1 MLRIKKNQTSFEE
14 YPIRSM
20 ITAAEHAVL
29 STATVNKDNVATST
43 ILVESFRSAI
53 LAAFIIGTKM
63 APNKNKAAIRDIV
76 CILAIFLSGYDIV
89 RLIMDEIQ
97 YSTLAVNAIIMS
109 RFLDLLSYN
118 VSLAN
123 KAVLTTSVHIAVY
136 MIRLLVLN
144 STTNINTPPSMKKPR
159 YLPPQQQLS
168 PPLPPMPT
176 GGAIEPPSPMPD
188 GTMNMS
194 EWAGYIA
201 FLITEVFVSPQEA
214 VAIARIT
221 REAVEQVTTTTT
233 TLSIGI
239 IVAATIAVTV
249 VVARRW
255 TIEGVPLP
263 PPPAPAP
270 APSPTRPDVRRRR
283 HSSPPRGPP
292 PSPPPS
298 PPPPP
303 PPGPPRGGAGI
314 GITVPSLPLPARES
328 TIIATRPRTTTFPPI
343 HAGTARS
350 SISGSSSTARS
361 SISGSSSTAI
371 SSLSGNSATAR
382 SSISGSGSSTARS
395 SISGSSSTM
404 NTLKG
409 ATMTIADAVRRGSSW
424 LIRPFMDQDLLTDSS
439 RSRGSTT
446 DNSSIAGG
454 GAGSTTANSS
464 IAGGGGGSTTA
475 NSSIAGGGGGSTT
488 DNSSIAGGGAGSTTA
503 NSSIAS
509 TTTFRQPP
517 VNTGAINRSA
527 RDLDQQ
533 IRYYGWSQL
542 YEAIMSGQ
550 NLPPPPPPPPPG
562 DED

>member
-1 MLRIKKNQTSFEE
+1 MLRIKKYQKSVEE
-14 YPIRSM
+14 YPIQSM
-20 ITAAEHAVL
+20 ITAAESAVL
-29 STATVNKDNVATST
+29 STATVEKDNV
-43 ILVESFRSAI
+43 LMDSFQSAI

-63 APNKNKAAIRDIV
+63 TPIRDIV
-76 CILAIFLSGYDIV
+76 CIMAIFLSDYDIL
-89 RLIMDEIQ
+89 RIIMEEIQ

-109 RFLDLLSYN
+109 RFIELLSYN

-144 STTNINTPPSMKKPR
+144 SRANINTPPSIKKPR
-159 YLPPQQQLS
+159 YLPPEQQLS

-176 GGAIEPPSPMPD
+176 GGTIEPPSPMPD

-201 FLITEVFVSPQEA
+201 FLITEVFVSPEQA
-214 VAIARIT
+214 AAIARIT
-221 REAVEQVTTTTT
+221 RETVEQVTTTTT

-255 TIEGVPLP
+255 TTDLPLS

-270 APSPTRPDVRRRR
+270 RPAPRRRP
-283 HSSPPRGPP
+283 SPPRGPP
-292 PSPPPS
+292 SPPPPPS
-298 PPPPP
+298 PPSPPSSP

-314 GITVPSLPLPARES
+314 GITIPSLPLPARES
-328 TIIATRPRTTTFPPI
+328 TIIATRPRTATFPPI
-343 HAGTARS
+343 QMGLYQRLHAGTARS

-361 SISGSSSTAI
+361 SISGSSSTGL

-382 SSISGSGSSTARS
+382 SSISGSSSTARS

-424 LIRPFMDQDLLTDSS
+424 LIRPFMDQDLLTNSS
-439 RSRGSTT
+439 RR
-446 DNSSIAGG
+446 
-454 GAGSTTANSS
+454 GSTTANSS
-464 IAGGGGGSTTA
+464 IASGGGGGSTTA
-475 NSSIAGGGGGSTT
+475 NSSIASGGGG
-488 DNSSIAGGGAGSTTA
+488 GSTTA

-509 TTTFRQPP
+509 GGGGGQ
-517 VNTGAINRSA
+517 VDINIEVINRSA

-533 IRYYGWSQL
+533 IRYYGWNQV
-542 YEAIMSGQ
+542 YDAMMSGQ
-550 NLPPPPPPPPPG
+550 NLPPPPPPPPPV
-562 DED
+562 

>member
-1 MLRIKKNQTSFEE
+1 MLRIKKYQTSFEE

-29 STATVNKDNVATST
+29 STATVNKDNVPTST
-43 ILVESFRSAI
+43 ILVESFQSAI
-53 LAAFIIGTKM
+53 LAAFIVGTKM

-76 CILAIFLSGYDIV
+76 CILAIFLSGYDIL
-89 RLIMDEIQ
+89 RLMMDEIQ

-123 KAVLTTSVHIAVY
+123 KAVLITSVHIAVY

-144 STTNINTPPSMKKPR
+144 STTNTNTPPSMKKPR

-201 FLITEVFVSPQEA
+201 FLITEVFVSPEQA
-214 VAIARIT
+214 AAIARIT
-221 REAVEQVTTTTT
+221 RDAVDQVTTT

-255 TIEGVPLP
+255 TTDLSLP
-263 PPPAPAP
+263 PPPAP
-270 APSPTRPDVRRRR
+270 APSPTRPAARRRR
-283 HSSPPRGPP
+283 SSPPRGPP
-292 PSPPPS
+292 PSPPS
-298 PPPPP
+298 PPPSPP
-303 PPGPPRGGAGI
+303 PPGPPRGGAGV

-328 TIIATRPRTTTFPPI
+328 TIIATRPRTITFPPI

-350 SISGSSSTARS
+350 SISGSGTATARS

-371 SSLSGNSATAR
+371 SSLSGTATAR
-382 SSISGSGSSTARS
+382 SSISGSGTTTARS
-395 SISGSSSTM
+395 SISGSGNSTM
-404 NTLKG
+404 NTLRG

-424 LIRPFMDQDLLTDSS
+424 LIRPFMDQDLLTNSS
-439 RSRGSTT
+439 RSR
-446 DNSSIAGG
+446 
-454 GAGSTTANSS
+454 GSTTANSS
-464 IAGGGGGSTTA
+464 IAGSSTTANSSIAGGSTTA
-475 NSSIAGGGGGSTT
+475 NSSIAGSSTT
-488 DNSSIAGGGAGSTTA
+488 ANSSIAGGSTTA
-503 NSSIAS
+503 NSSIAIQAAID
-509 TTTFRQPP
+509 TA
-517 VNTGAINRSA
+517 VINRSA

-533 IRYYGWSQL
+533 IRYYGWTQV
-542 YEAIMSGQ
+542 YKAMMSGQ
-550 NLPPPPPPPPPG
+550 NLPPPPPPPPP
-562 DED
+562 DSDA

>member
-1 MLRIKKNQTSFEE
+1 MLRIKKYQKSVEE
-14 YPIRSM
+14 YPIQSM
-20 ITAAEHAVL
+20 ITAAESAVL
-29 STATVNKDNVATST
+29 STATVEKDNV
-43 ILVESFRSAI
+43 LMDSFQSAI

-63 APNKNKAAIRDIV
+63 TPNKNKAAIRDIV
-76 CILAIFLSGYDIV
+76 CIMAIFLSGYDIL
-89 RLIMDEIQ
+89 RIIMEEIQ

-144 STTNINTPPSMKKPR
+144 STTNINTPPSIKKPR
-159 YLPPQQQLS
+159 YLPPEQQLS

-176 GGAIEPPSPMPD
+176 GGTIEPPSPMPD

-201 FLITEVFVSPQEA
+201 FLITEVFVSPEQA
-214 VAIARIT
+214 AAIARIT
-221 REAVEQVTTTTT
+221 RETVEQVTTTT

-255 TIEGVPLP
+255 TTDLPLS

-270 APSPTRPDVRRRR
+270 RPAPRRRP
-283 HSSPPRGPP
+283 SPPRGPP
-292 PSPPPS
+292 PPPPPPPS
-298 PPPPP
+298 PPSPPSPP

-314 GITVPSLPLPARES
+314 GITIPSLPLPARES
-328 TIIATRPRTTTFPPI
+328 AIIATRPRTATFPPI
-343 HAGTARS
+343 MGLYQRLHAGTARS
-350 SISGSSSTARS
+350 SISGSSATARSSISGISSTARS
-361 SISGSSSTAI
+361 SISGS
-371 SSLSGNSATAR
+371 
-382 SSISGSGSSTARS
+382 SSTARS

-424 LIRPFMDQDLLTDSS
+424 LIRPFMDQDLLTNSS
-439 RSRGSTT
+439 RR
-446 DNSSIAGG
+446 
-454 GAGSTTANSS
+454 GSTTANSS
-464 IAGGGGGSTTA
+464 IASGGGGGSTTA
-475 NSSIAGGGGGSTT
+475 NSSIASGGGGG
-488 DNSSIAGGGAGSTTA
+488 GSTTA

-509 TTTFRQPP
+509 GGGGGQ
-517 VNTGAINRSA
+517 VDINIEVINRSA

-533 IRYYGWSQL
+533 IRYYGWNQV
-542 YEAIMSGQ
+542 YDAMMSGQ
-550 NLPPPPPPPPPG
+550 NLPPPPPPPPPV
-562 DED
+562 